1 MSQSISSRIAAS
13 EGKTAEKTSD
23 SVSWMTRVKQALSSI
38 MLPLIT
44 FVILFTGWE
53 LAVRLM
59 DVQTVIL
66 PPPSA
71 IFAELFTSISFYMP
85 HVGVTFYEAMVGFV
99 IGTVLALIGGV
110 VMSQS
115 RLLERMLLPVAVL
128 AHVTPIVVIAPL
140 FMIWFGFGT
149 FPKIL
154 VAAIISF
161 FPMLIN
167 STTGFRSV
175 DESNHEYMRSLHASR
190 WEIFFKLSLPGA
202 LPFLFSAA
210 RTCISMSVIGAVVG
224 EMSGASKGLGNVVM
238 VSANYLQMERM
249 FGAIFLLALMGIL
262 LTNAVRIVER
272 RFLAWHSSGQ

>member
-1 MSQSISSRIAAS
+1 M
-13 EGKTAEKTSD
+13 EKSTETITWGVRVRHATG
-23 SVSWMTRVKQALSSI
+23 SV
-38 MLPLIT
+38 MLPLMT
-44 FVILFTGWE
+44 FVILFAVWE
-53 LAVRLM
+53 LIVRFM
-59 DVQTVIL
+59 DVQAVIL
-66 PPPSA
+66 PAPSV
-71 IFAELFTSISFYMP
+71 IFAELFTSFSFYLP
-85 HVGVTFYEAMVGFV
+85 HIGVTFYEAMVGFV
-99 IGTVLALIGGV
+99 IGTVLALVGGV
-110 VMSQS
+110 IMSQS

-175 DESNHEYMRSLHASR
+175 DESNLEYMRSLHSSR
-190 WEIFFKLSLPGA
+190 WEIFFKLSLPGS

-238 VSANYLQMERM
+238 VSANYLQMDRM
-249 FGAIFLLALMGIL
+249 FAAIFLLALMGIL
-262 LTNAVRIVER
+262 LTNAVRIVEK
-272 RFLAWHSSGQ
+272 RFLAWHSSGH

>member
-1 MSQSISSRIAAS
+1 MSQTISSRVTARGDQAM
-13 EGKTAEKTSD
+13 KTAETI
-23 SVSWMTRVKQALSSI
+23 SWPARVRGAVGSI
-38 MLPLIT
+38 GLPMIT
-44 FVILFTGWE
+44 FVILFAGWE
-53 LAVRLM
+53 LAVRFM
-59 DVQTVIL
+59 DVQAVIL
-66 PPPSA
+66 PAPSV
-71 IFAELFTSISFYMP
+71 IFAELFTSFSFYVP
-85 HVGVTFYEAMVGFV
+85 HIGITFYEAMVGFV

-110 VMSQS
+110 IMSQS

-140 FMIWFGFGT
+140 LMIWFGFGP

-175 DESNHEYMRSLHASR
+175 DESNYEYMRSLHASR
-190 WEIFFKLSLPGA
+190 WEIFFKLSLPGS

-210 RTCISMSVIGAVVG
+210 RTSISMSVVGAVVG

-238 VSANYLQMERM
+238 VSANYLQMDRM
-249 FGAIFLLALMGIL
+249 FAAIFLLALMGIL
-262 LTNAVRIVER
+262 LTNAVRVVER